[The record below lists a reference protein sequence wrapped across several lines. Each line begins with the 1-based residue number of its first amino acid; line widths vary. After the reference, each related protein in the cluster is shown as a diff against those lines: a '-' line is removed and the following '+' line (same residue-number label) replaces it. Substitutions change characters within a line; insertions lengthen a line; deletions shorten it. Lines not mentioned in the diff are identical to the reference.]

1 MASTVTVICSVQIHV
16 LTESHLLNVMGFNEL
31 FCFCE
36 LQQQLTLNVGHKLI
50 EAKKNN
56 GLFLCECEPKKYSK
70 FKQTSRIN
78 THLIK

>member
-50 EAKKNN
+50 EAKKTMDCFYVNAN
-56 GLFLCECEPKKYSK
+56 RKNIRNS
-70 FKQTSRIN
+70 SR
-78 THLIK
+78 HHV